1 MRRLHGHFKIIAVC
15 SGQMR
20 KVGEKLHL
28 KAKDSGTLIFTIN
41 LKFVQTFTSVLRWE
55 VIVLSTIHL
64 RSLIHSATAAKSEN
78 RLSVGK

>member
-41 LKFVQTFTSVLRWE
+41 LKFVQTFTSVLRRE
-55 VIVLSTIHL
+55 VLSTIHL